1 MDNMFLDKN
10 QALGDTDTKSGE
22 NVLDYLK
29 RVQAGKNGK
38 ANNYFSDEEYRILL
52 SALAR
57 EREVCK
63 KVDRDCGGEPR
74 LLRIMESIE
83 RKVAKLQYSKLT
95 SIDIDACVEYR
106 HHNETEQSLKEFLGL
121 SDAEYEAFLREG
133 NEVLK

>member
-63 KVDRDCGGEPR
+63 KWTGTVVENQGCYVSWKVLSAR
-74 LLRIMESIE
+74 LQKCSTLRSP
-83 RKVAKLQYSKLT
+83 
-95 SIDIDACVEYR
+95 D
-106 HHNETEQSLKEFLGL
+106 
-121 SDAEYEAFLREG
+121 
-133 NEVLK
+133 

>member
-1 MDNMFLDKN
+1 MDNMLLDKK
-10 QALGDTDTKSGE
+10 QTAEESILA
-22 NVLDYLK
+22 YLK
-29 RVQAGKNGK
+29 RVRAGRNRKD
-38 ANNYFSDEEYRILL
+38 NNYFSDEEYRILL
-52 SALAR
+52 SALGR
-57 EREVCK
+57 EKEVCK

-133 NEVLK
+133 NEVLERKIQKE

>member
-1 MDNMFLDKN
+1 MDNMFLGKN

-74 LLRIMESIE
+74 LLRIVESIE
-83 RKVAKLQYSKLT
+83 RKIAKMQYSEVTRLMELEK
-95 SIDIDACVEYR
+95 IIAKEDA
-106 HHNETEQSLKEFLGL
+106 
-121 SDAEYEAFLREG
+121 
-133 NEVLK
+133 

>member
-1 MDNMFLDKN
+1 MDEKLLDKK
-10 QALGDTDTKSGE
+10 QGE
-22 NVLDYLK
+22 SILAYLK
-29 RVQAGKNGK
+29 RVQTGRSRKDI
-38 ANNYFSDEEYRILL
+38 NYFSDEEYRILL

-83 RKVAKLQYSKLT
+83 RKIAKMQYSKLT

-133 NEVLK
+133 NEVLERKIQKE